1 MQGVGR
7 SRRELFTEVDQP
19 ALSPLPEQRFE
30 LREWRQATV
39 NIDYHI
45 AVQGNFYSVHYSL
58 VSREVGVWLSSGT
71 VEICLDGARIA
82 SHVRSYGVRIFV
94 TDPAHRPPHHQR
106 YLEWTPERMRRW
118 GESIGPKTGEMVAE
132 IIAISVH
139 SEQSYRRCLGLLRL
153 AKMHGPERLEL
164 ACIRSL
170 RLGAIDYQSVKNTL
184 NKRLET
190 AELRDDPEPQLPLE
204 HGNIRGETYYEI
216 CGGAS

>member
-1 MQGVGR
+1 
-7 SRRELFTEVDQP
+7 
-19 ALSPLPEQRFE
+19 
-30 LREWRQATV
+30 
-39 NIDYHI
+39 
-45 AVQGNFYSVHYSL
+45 
-58 VSREVGVWLSSGT
+58 
-71 VEICLDGARIA
+71 
-82 SHVRSYGVRIFV
+82 
-94 TDPAHRPPHHQR
+94 
-106 YLEWTPERMRRW
+106 MRRW

-153 AKMHGPERLEL
+153 AKTHGPERLEL

-190 AELRDDPEPQLPLE
+190 IELRDDPEPQLPLE